1 MRAASRYLVWC
12 VAALMLVAWLLN
24 CDQLEAFAFQRER
37 KFRNISGIAV
47 MTLILFQWSLTL
59 GRTVFQKSGSQWGKW
74 IDWHLRISL
83 LLPLAVLVHS
93 IAIGWGLLALLPLAL
108 LASGHFG
115 SMLEGEE
122 NIRKHLPYHIG
133 LSVATLV
140 MALAHVSTVLMFN

>member
-1 MRAASRYLVWC
+1 MRAASRYLIWC
-12 VAALMLVAWLLN
+12 VATLMLVAWFLN
-24 CDQLEAFAFQRER
+24 WDQLEALAFQRDR
-37 KFRNISGIAV
+37 TFRNISGIAV
-47 MTLILFQWSLTL
+47 MTLILFQWTLTL
-59 GRTVFQKSGSQWGKW
+59 GRTVFQKSGSQWGNW

-115 SMLEGEE
+115 SMLEGEA
-122 NIRKHLPYHIG
+122 NIRKNLPYHIG

-140 MALAHVSTVLMFN
+140 MALAHAATVLMFN